1 MLEETSTT
9 EWKTMEQ
16 ILLLRITM
24 QYVGHQT
31 MDI

>member
-24 QYVGHQT
+24 QCVGHQT